1 MRTNGILMA
10 EGRLARATI
19 DKLEMVRRLVA
30 YDTTSRNSNLALIEF
45 VRDYLDG
52 YGVKSELVFDQDR
65 GKANLYATI
74 GAPDQRGI
82 MLSGHTDV
90 VPVDDQDWRT
100 DPFSLVEKD
109 DKLFGRGSC
118 DMKGFIALVLS
129 LVPVLVQRKL
139 RTPIHL
145 SFSYDEEVGC
155 LGVRRLIEVLADRP
169 NRPRL
174 CIVGEP
180 TMMRIGVGHKG
191 KHVYR
196 CHVHGHEAHSSLVH
210 QGVNAIEAAAEMI
223 AQLKG
228 MARRK
233 RDHGPFDPDF
243 EPPYSSIHTGLIHG
257 GTALNIVP
265 RDCEFDFEIRP
276 LPGDDVDG
284 LIAELR
290 AFAAGRLL
298 PEMRAVRPDTDI
310 VIDQLSAAPGLST
323 PVDAEVTQLAAALTG
338 ENITTKVA
346 FGTEGGLFQAA
357 GIPTIICGPGSIDQA
372 HKPDEF
378 VALDQIARCEAFLKR
393 LIDRVS
399 AS

>member
-1 MRTNGILMA
+1 M
-10 EGRLARATI
+10 ARAAI
-19 DKLEMVRRLVA
+19 DRIEMIQRLVG
-30 YDTTSRNSNLALIEF
+30 YDTTSRNPNLSLIEF

-52 YGVKSELVFDQDR
+52 YGVESELVFSEDR

-74 GAPDQRGI
+74 GPPEQGGI

-90 VPVDDQDWRT
+90 VPVDDQDWHT
-100 DPFSLVEKD
+100 DPFDLVETG
-109 DKLFGRGSC
+109 DKLFARGTC
-118 DMKGFIALVLS
+118 DMKSFIAVVLTLIPELVR
-129 LVPVLVQRKL
+129 RKL

-155 LGVRRLIEVLADRP
+155 IGVRRLIGVLAGRP
-169 NRPRL
+169 IRPRL

-180 TMMRIGVGHKG
+180 TMMQVGVGHKG

-210 QGVNAIEAAAEMI
+210 QGVNAIEAAAELV
-223 AQLKG
+223 AQLKA
-228 MARRK
+228 MSRRK
-233 RDHGPFDPDF
+233 RDQGPFDPDF

-265 RDCEFDFEIRP
+265 KDCQFDFEIRP
-276 LPGDDVDG
+276 LPGDDVAG

-290 AFAAGRLL
+290 EFAATRIL
-298 PEMRAVRPDTDI
+298 PDMRAVQPHTDI
-310 VIDQLSAAPGLST
+310 VIDEVSAAPALST
-323 PVDAEVTQLAAALTG
+323 PLDAEVTQLCAALTG
-338 ENITTKVA
+338 ENMTTKVA
-346 FGTEGGLFQAA
+346 FGTEGGLFSAA

-378 VALDQIARCEAFLKR
+378 IALDQIARCEAFLKR

-399 AS
+399 LR